1 MENKLLDRKDVKIE
15 DTWDLTL
22 LYKNDEE
29 FEKDFKSME
38 DFSKEVRKFCKS
50 CYLYIRIIIS

>member
-38 DFSKEVRKFCKS
+38 DFSKRG
-50 CYLYIRIIIS
+50 

>member
-1 MENKLLDRKDVKIE
+1 MSNENKSNTLIERKDVKIE

-22 LYKNDEE
+22 LYKNDDE

-38 DFSKEVRKFCKS
+38 ER
-50 CYLYIRIIIS
+50 YLGFNFII

>member
-1 MENKLLDRKDVKIE
+1 MSSENKSNTLIERKDVKIE

-38 DFSKEVRKFCKS
+38 DFSRKSFK
-50 CYLYIRIIIS
+50 IS